1 MKTAEKRSPSGEPA
15 SPSLPSLSGRSGSPK
30 VLASHLEKLAIVYVR
45 QSTPKQVL
53 ENRESTA
60 RQYAFAEQAVAYGW
74 SPERVV
80 TIDDDLGKSAKTT
93 AGRSGFERLVTEVTL
108 NHVGMVLGLEMS
120 RLARSSKDWH
130 AFFEMC
136 AIFGT
141 LIADEDGVYDG
152 NDPNDRLLLGLKG
165 IMSEME
171 LHIMRN
177 RLEHGRDNKARRGEL
192 FHGVPMGYVVLPTG
206 ELDFDP
212 DEQARAVVQLVFD
225 KFEELGTIYG
235 VFYWLLKND
244 IQLPIRARTG
254 AKKGQLDWRRPSIP
268 TLAQM
273 LRHPI
278 YAGAYSYGR
287 RPTDPKRKFAPNQ
300 GYRPWVPMEQW
311 RVLIKDH
318 HPAYITWEQYLKN
331 RKRIKQNQNRPDA
344 PGVPRRGAA
353 LLPGVLVC
361 GNCGRHMQ
369 ASYHRESQPHYAC
382 GRYYVEGTEPR
393 CYGLAGTVLDNLVA
407 QQVLRALEPAALA
420 LSLQAHADIEKERQ
434 RLHKHWQQRLQRV
447 RYEVEL
453 AERRYQAVDP
463 SNRLVA
469 ASLEKRW
476 EEALAQQRHVQE
488 EYDRFVQETPH
499 HLSDAERARITAL
512 SSDLPALWQAPSTTN
527 ADRKQ
532 IIRCLVERV
541 VVQVRCDSEL
551 VGVTIHWVGGYASQ
565 HEIVRPVAT
574 YAQLRDF
581 ESLMKRVVELRE
593 AGQTA
598 PQIAQALNAEGFY
611 PPKRSGQFTTPVVHQ
626 LLKRRGLIGNERRHN
641 ELVGKHEWWLT
652 DLARELKMSHLK
664 LRDWANRGWVHS
676 RKTPVQGYWILWA
689 DKDEVRRLRRLL
701 AESRRGMN
709 TYTSALK
716 TPKKRSAAPS

>member
-1 MKTAEKRSPSGEPA
+1 MKTVEKIPYTGKPA
-15 SPSLPSLSGRSGSPK
+15 FPVPTNLSGRTVSSK
-30 VLASHLEKLAIVYVR
+30 VLPSHLEKLAVVYVR
-45 QSTPKQVL
+45 QSSPKQVL

-60 RQYAFAEQAVAYGW
+60 RQYAFADQAVAFGW
-74 SPERVV
+74 SQERVL
-80 TIDDDLGKSAKTT
+80 TIDEDLGKSAKTT
-93 AGRSGFERLVTEVTL
+93 EGRSGFERLVAEVTL

-152 NDPNDRLLLGLKG
+152 NDPNDRLILGLKG

-171 LHIMRN
+171 LHVMRS
-177 RLEHGRDNKARRGEL
+177 RLQRGRDNKAQRGEL
-192 FHGVPMGYVVLPTG
+192 FHAVPFGYVIFPTG
-206 ELDFDP
+206 KVDFDP
-212 DEQARAVVQLVFD
+212 DAQARGVVQLIFE
-225 KFEELGTIYG
+225 KFEEIGSIYG
-235 VFYWLLKND
+235 LFHWLIRNA
-244 IQLPIRARTG
+244 IRLPIRPQTG

-278 YAGAYSYGR
+278 YAGAYTDGR
-287 RPTDPKRKFAPNQ
+287 RPTDPKGKFSS
-300 GYRPWVPMEQW
+300 GKRYRPWVPMEQW
-311 RVLIKDH
+311 KVLIKDH
-318 HPAYITWEQYLKN
+318 LPAYISWDQYLKN
-331 RKRIKQNQNRPDA
+331 REQIKQNQNGSA
-344 PGVPRRGAA
+344 SSGVPRSGAA

-369 ASYHRESQPHYAC
+369 PSYHGNDTAQYGCNRQ
-382 GRYYVEGTEPR
+382 YVEGTDPR
-393 CYGLAGTVLDNLVA
+393 CYGLAAKPIDDLVT
-407 QQVLRALEPAALA
+407 QQVLAALEPAALD
-420 LSLQAHADIEKERQ
+420 LSLKARGDVERERK
-434 RLHKHWQQRLQRV
+434 RLEKHWQQRRQRA

-463 SNRLVA
+463 MNRLVA

-476 EEALAQQRHVQE
+476 EEALAEERQLQE
-488 EYDRFVQETPH
+488 EFDRFVRETP
-499 HLSDAERARITAL
+499 LQLTEEEAARIAAL
-512 SSDLPALWQAPSTTN
+512 TSDIPALWNAPGTTN

-532 IIRCLVERV
+532 MIRCVVERV
-541 VVQVRCDSEL
+541 VVHVRCDSEF
-551 VGVTIHWVGGYASQ
+551 VDVTIHWAGGYESQ

-581 ESLMKRVVELRE
+581 EQLMNRVVELRE
-593 AGQTA
+593 AGHTA
-598 PQIAQALNAEGFY
+598 PDIAEKLNAEGFY
-611 PPKRSGQFTTPVVHQ
+611 PPKRRGEFTTPVVHQ
-626 LLKRRGLIGNERRHN
+626 LFKRRGLIGNERSHN

-689 DKDEVRRLRRLL
+689 DKDEVKRLQKLL
-701 AESRRGMN
+701 ADSRRGIN
-709 TYTSALK
+709 AYSSELK
-716 TPKKRSAAPS
+716 TPKKRPAAR